1 MNLLQGKSNQ
11 YLREAILEESL
22 EKVKRY
28 LTLKIG
34 KADVG
39 ALTESGGF
47 SMLHCAALVGN
58 TQIVMMLLQCGAD
71 VMALTDDGYTALD
84 LAIWKGHLQII
95 ELLRSQSSIAPMKEP
110 ESLNGKLILHM
121 GRKATVVDFE
131 PSTSIR
137 TSSLRA
143 LHYEDNGE
151 AKLVNLWAGT
161 DYKIIGSNPYYEDL
175 KKLDYQYADIPVAQ
189 NQQNYDAM
197 LQGQAFFDNDSDS
210 EEENEIEDVVEIR
223 VPPGPLGVLLDS
235 GIQQCAVVH
244 GFTTLPTGGQ
254 GPIEAHGGVLPGM
267 YIIGINETNAS
278 LMSLQAV
285 TQLLGKLARKEKVI
299 RFAVFRPGSPK
310 RHLDSDDSDE
320 DDSDDSDKA
329 PPSHVSSAH
338 SSAASVPPLPP
349 VPVTAKPPPAPS
361 GGFTSRFASLAA
373 SMTSKKS
380 TSSLSSQSSTT
391 PRGSSVMSPS
401 ARQLPGTPKETEC
414 IHCGVPSTAHASAAC
429 PYR

>member
-39 ALTESGGF
+39 ALTEY
-47 SMLHCAALVGN
+47 AALRGAGGEHADRDDALAVRRR
-58 TQIVMMLLQCGAD
+58 CHGAD
-71 VMALTDDGYTALD
+71 R
-84 LAIWKGHLQII
+84 Q
-95 ELLRSQSSIAPMKEP
+95 P

-175 KKLDYQYADIPVAQ
+175 KKLDYQYADIPVSQ

-254 GPIEAHGGVLPGM
+254 GPIEAHGGVQPGM

-310 RHLDSDDSDE
+310 RHLDSDDSDS
-320 DDSDDSDKA
+320 DDSEDSDKA
-329 PPSHVSSAH
+329 PPSHVSSAASAASAAH
-338 SSAASVPPLPP
+338 SSAGSVPPLPP

-380 TSSLSSQSSTT
+380 TSSLSSQSST
-391 PRGSSVMSPS
+391 PRGSSMMSPS

-414 IHCGVPSTAHASAAC
+414 IHCGVPSTAHVSAAC